1 MFVSSYSSNMT
12 GVTSEAGTAHPSGEP
27 EFTPVLE
34 FVLLDLYGSGLSFL
48 EHFCPFVLFGLA
60 IGYLPFFDLRFF
72 ITLFRFGIYKLF
84 VNSRAHTDLL

>member
-34 FVLLDLYGSGLSFL
+34 FVLLDLYGSGVKFSRTFLSV
-48 EHFCPFVLFGLA
+48 CPFWFGNWISALLRLTNF
-60 IGYLPFFDLRFF
+60 YYPFS
-72 ITLFRFGIYKLF
+72 FRYIQTFRQQQ
-84 VNSRAHTDLL
+84 STH